1 MERILLRSKLEK
13 DINNYYILKDMN
25 GFILSYLKA
34 ESNSVI
40 KEATISDL
48 IDVLSRPYISI
59 KHRICVL
66 NQDETVDYEIPKDDI
81 IEDSIS
87 FSENLQNGQRKS
99 LSFKLVNKDGK
110 YTPCVNYDY
119 GGGTKSNKQS
129 ETIKIFY
136 NGKKYIFNSTGEA
149 YLFLKEKEIK
159 EIIDIDYNTFKKY
172 IKEKHIFQDFDY
184 EYIKKNNRRFGVHT
198 PLWGNSRFSYEIGV
212 KIKDDLYYW
221 FAKGIYVLSSAD
233 VPGGDT
239 NREIS
244 ITLKDKFAIFE
255 GNTGKFLYTT
265 EVKHSTDVE
274 MVIKDMLRQDT
285 GMGYI
290 CDSKK
295 PLIDTSYKGF
305 KTQTSIRKEQG
316 DTYGSLLSELFTQMN
331 AAYYYNDVGNLVVV
345 PINEEMKDEHKPVSW
360 TYIKEKGDMIDISK
374 SYDLDSAINIIY
386 VEGNNVET
394 RTYSALVVNNDP
406 RSPFAVGY
414 IGKRVGDSITDCNVW
429 NKQQARDLGVYT
441 LRKNTL
447 NCLQLKSEVRFNPLI
462 KIDTL
467 IEIEHDFFNYNGTK
481 FIVKDISFSSN
492 QGTMNL
498 SLVDIQSLS
507 FLKVG
512 DGNDIGISE

>member
-1 MERILLRSKLEK
+1 MSGRILLRSKLEK
-13 DINNYYILKDMN
+13 DLNNYYVLKDMN
-25 GFILSYLKA
+25 GFILSYFKV

-119 GGGTKSNKQS
+119 GGGT
-129 ETIKIFY
+129 
-136 NGKKYIFNSTGEA
+136 NSQGR
-149 YLFLKEKEIK
+149 K
-159 EIIDIDYNTFKKY
+159 
-172 IKEKHIFQDFDY
+172 
-184 EYIKKNNRRFGVHT
+184 FGVHT

-265 EVKHSTDVE
+265 EVKYDTDVE
-274 MVIKDMLRQDT
+274 LVVKDMLRQDT

-290 CDSKK
+290 CDPKK

-316 DTYGSLLSELFTQMN
+316 DTYGSLLNELFTQMN
-331 AAYYYNDVGNLVVV
+331 ASYYYNDVGNLVVV
-345 PINEEMKDEHKPVSW
+345 PINEEMKDEYKTVSW
-360 TYIKEKGDMIDISK
+360 TYTKEKGDMVDISK
-374 SYDLDSAINIIY
+374 NYDLDSAINIIY

-414 IGKRVGDSITDCNVW
+414 IGKRVGDSVTDCNIW

-447 NCLQLKSEVRFNPLI
+447 NCLQLKAEVNFNPLV

-467 IEIEHDFFNYNGTK
+467 IEVENEFFNYNGTK

-498 SLVDIQSLS
+498 SLVDIQTLS

-512 DGNDIGISE
+512 DGNDIGIPE

>member
-1 MERILLRSKLEK
+1 MNNRIILRANLTTN
-13 DINNYYILKDMN
+13 DGYYILKDAN
-25 GFILSYLKA
+25 GAILSYLTVDTDSQNI
-34 ESNSVI
+34 EDI
-40 KEATISDL
+40 QISDL
-48 IDVLSRPYISI
+48 IEVLSRPYISI
-59 KHRICVL
+59 RHRICVL
-66 NQDETVDYEIPKDDI
+66 HPDETVDYEIPKDDI

-119 GGGTKSNKQS
+119 SGAINSQNK
-129 ETIKIFY
+129 K
-136 NGKKYIFNSTGEA
+136 
-149 YLFLKEKEIK
+149 
-159 EIIDIDYNTFKKY
+159 
-172 IKEKHIFQDFDY
+172 
-184 EYIKKNNRRFGVHT
+184 FGVHT
-198 PLWGNSRFSYEIGV
+198 PLWGNSRFSYEIGI
-212 KIKDDLYYW
+212 KIKGDQYCW

-233 VPGGDT
+233 VSGGD
-239 NREIS
+239 NKEIS

-265 EVKHSTDVE
+265 EVKHGTDVK
-274 MVIKDMLRQDT
+274 MAVKDTLRQDT

-290 CDSKK
+290 CDPKP
-295 PLIDTSYKGF
+295 PLIDNSYDGF

-316 DTYGSLLSELFTQMN
+316 DTYSSLFGELFTQMN

-345 PINEEMKDEHKPVSW
+345 PINEEMKDEYKSISW
-360 TYIKEKGDMIDISK
+360 TYNESNGDLIDISK
-374 SYDLDSAINIIY
+374 NYDLDSAINIIY

-414 IGKRVGDSITDCNVW
+414 IGKRVGDSVTDCNVW

-447 NCLQLKSEVRFNPLI
+447 NCLQLKAEVRFNPLI

-467 IEIEHDFFNYNGTK
+467 IEIENDFFHYNGTK
-481 FIVKDISFSSN
+481 FLVKDISFSGNS
-492 QGTMNL
+492 GVMNL

-512 DGNDIGISE
+512 DGSVIGIPE